1 MEIQVQRALENR
13 GLESLMGISKDVED
27 ALKEKIPIV
36 VTHVQDLFRKHPG
49 ALLTSEVK
57 GEILALVEEKNA
69 LLGSDLGAKVEET
82 KVEFNSEMQ
91 DLRVI
96 VEGGAQERQALEQKV
111 ALLSQKPPP
120 PLNPDPLLQQV
131 PTLVGSVQTYI
142 AHLGA
147 VDRAYRGVNA
157 QVVSFASTVDKI
169 FKGAQAQIFA
179 QARDMASLKS
189 ANERLEA
196 QNARLMNQLA
206 TMGET
211 LKSVVSQVAQNSQL
225 FAQTQSQGQAVQ
237 GRVLGME
244 SGMAQVMAQ
253 VGSLGREVQQ
263 QKASVAPIPPPVNVT
278 LRVDPRYVVP
288 ESEGGPGTYA
298 STDTITEWTPTL

>member
-1 MEIQVQRALENR
+1 M
-13 GLESLMGISKDVED
+13 
-27 ALKEKIPIV
+27 
-36 VTHVQDLFRKHPG
+36 
-49 ALLTSEVK
+49 
-57 GEILALVEEKNA
+57 
-69 LLGSDLGAKVEET
+69 
-82 KVEFNSEMQ
+82 
-91 DLRVI
+91 
-96 VEGGAQERQALEQKV
+96 

-147 VDRAYRGVNA
+147 VDRAYWGVNA
-157 QVVSFASTVDKI
+157 QVVSFASTVDKN

-196 QNARLMNQLA
+196 QNARLMNQLT

-253 VGSLGREVQQ
+253 VGSLGR
-263 QKASVAPIPPPVNVT
+263 
-278 LRVDPRYVVP
+278 
-288 ESEGGPGTYA
+288 
-298 STDTITEWTPTL
+298 